1 MCYCYMVK
9 RTSNYLLLFLQ
20 TSLNQMI
27 ESSQRKNCLMSRK
40 IEVIIYVNDVKMTIT
55 LNTIIYV
62 NDVKMT
68 ITLNTMQKKC

>member
-1 MCYCYMVK
+1 
-9 RTSNYLLLFLQ
+9 
-20 TSLNQMI
+20 MI